1 MRGCLVSCLILIC
14 AGGAM
19 ADEAIMESVL
29 APSSEWGPAHHEDDP
44 WGPVRWTTRTSHG

>member
-29 APSSEWGPAHHEDDP
+29 APSSEWGPAHRGNGTV
-44 WGPVRWTTRTSHG
+44 GPCAL